1 MDLAGGLGGLGALL
15 DGPGPALVLAVGQEG
30 DQAQQS
36 VGALDEPVQAG
47 LLHSQLLQKHQLLL
61 ALQLGDVLLHL
72 GADGQHLAVL
82 RVGNGLHLLVVL
94 VMLQIGEARLVG
106 VGGVDHRLQGQ
117 QVGGGD
123 QGRVVLVTGKGP
135 GQIAPVQMLLQ
146 CGEHVHLML
155 ELLVA
160 LQGFRG
166 LLHPALDHLQIRH
179 HQLHVDDVDVPPGVR
194 AALHVN
200 DVLVVKAAD
209 HVDDGVGLPDV
220 GQELVAQA
228 LALAGALHQSGD
240 VHEFDDRRGL
250 LIRLIHLRQL
260 VQPLVRHRYHAH
272 VGVDGA
278 ERIVGALGAGVG
290 DGVEQG
296 RFAHI
301 GQTHDS

>member
-1 MDLAGGLGGLGALL
+1 RTCGHRPPVSPPPSSYVEPEVDHVSVLNHILLALAAEQPFLLGGVDAAAGDHVIVCDDLRPDEAPLDVGVDLAGGLGGLGALL

-123 QGRVVLVTGKGP
+123 QGRVVLV
-135 GQIAPVQMLLQ
+135 
-146 CGEHVHLML
+146 
-155 ELLVA
+155 
-160 LQGFRG
+160 
-166 LLHPALDHLQIRH
+166 
-179 HQLHVDDVDVPPGVR
+179 
-194 AALHVN
+194 
-200 DVLVVKAAD
+200 
-209 HVDDGVGLPDV
+209 
-220 GQELVAQA
+220 
-228 LALAGALHQSGD
+228 
-240 VHEFDDRRGL
+240 
-250 LIRLIHLRQL
+250 
-260 VQPLVRHRYHAH
+260 
-272 VGVDGA
+272 
-278 ERIVGALGAGVG
+278 
-290 DGVEQG
+290 
-296 RFAHI
+296 
-301 GQTHDS
+301 